1 MVTATEAAAG
11 DPHGRPINGIG
22 GAAVGIRMRTTALA
36 LLLFGL
42 ALSGLARTASNTVPD
57 TKAGDGQAVVSGY
70 VVSTVHYVGNAT
82 DPTLLDS
89 VTFDLDTAPPPG
101 ATIRARLA
109 TSGPFYACTNSGVA
123 VTCDTT
129 VGIQAT
135 AAGTDLLR
143 VVVTS

>member
-1 MVTATEAAAG
+1 MGT
-11 DPHGRPINGIG
+11 
-22 GAAVGIRMRTTALA
+22 RMRTTALA
-36 LLLFGL
+36 FILVGL
-42 ALSGLARTASNTVPD
+42 ALSVLARTASNTVPA

-70 VVSTVHYVGNAT
+70 VISTVHYFGNAT

-89 VTFDLDTAPPPG
+89 VTFDLDTVPPPG

-109 TSGPFYACTNSGVA
+109 ASGPFYACTNSGVA

-129 VGIQAT
+129 VGTQAT
-135 AAGTDLLR
+135 VAGTDLLR